1 MSDSNDS
8 DSAVFSGSE
17 RGGASNLNGC
27 RRKHHRDCPNKSKQ
41 QQQRGPS
48 RNTNSNSG
56 TLREW
61 EIQYDP
67 NTQQAMTTNTQSNAP
82 CMCQVPS
89 QIPGQQNFNPGQ
101 CQNVMQNPNYV
112 ELVNPFVEQNSG
124 GSNSSRRSRSQDFLD
139 INEAHGIPHQVRL
152 QSAQNLRTGNNYRSR
167 NGRSGHAN
175 FAYRSSQGYHSEN
188 DSYRAPLASTRGRP
202 VMGGSR
208 GYKSETDD
216 GGSSVVSAGR
226 GSSNGGGSNQRVT
239 TAQRAFALLRK
250 QQQEQLRLQ
259 QREQQQQKLQTHQ
272 YEQIRIWYNGPHFWY
287 CFELCGQ
294 TELSLRKSTRLL
306 EKLFVIYNLS
316 LVFLFWKLSL
326 FYISFASSRVSLW
339 KKTGFLMLQN
349 S

>member
-226 GSSNGGGSNQRVT
+226 GSSNGGGSSQRVT

-272 YEQIRIWYNGPHFWY
+272 YEQIRI
-287 CFELCGQ
+287 
-294 TELSLRKSTRLL
+294 
-306 EKLFVIYNLS
+306 
-316 LVFLFWKLSL
+316 
-326 FYISFASSRVSLW
+326 
-339 KKTGFLMLQN
+339 
-349 S
+349 